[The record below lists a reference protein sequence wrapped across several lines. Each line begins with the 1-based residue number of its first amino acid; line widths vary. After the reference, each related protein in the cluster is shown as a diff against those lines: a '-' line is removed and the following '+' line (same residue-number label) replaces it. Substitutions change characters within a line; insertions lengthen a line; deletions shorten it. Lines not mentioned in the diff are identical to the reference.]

1 MPRTLYVLLAMAAL
15 GAVALPLAFER
26 TPDASERIRAAQA
39 AVDPPRLWSAAV
51 IGGGP
56 PAEMFI
62 CADSGIRDGFAR
74 TIADVNGE
82 LCLADKVVATADSYV
97 TFCSTPERRY
107 AVSLRTEGDRRRD
120 FKATFILHTLEA
132 PVVSAWQVRR
142 YRLIGACPAGWR
154 IGDQAKAGQSPRV

>member
-1 MPRTLYVLLAMAAL
+1 MPRTPYVLFVIAAL
-15 GAVALPLAFER
+15 GAVGLLIAFEP
-26 TPDASERIRAAQA
+26 TQDSTAHIRAVQA

-62 CADSGIRDGFAR
+62 CADSSIRDAMTR

-82 LCLADKVVATADSYV
+82 LCLADKVTSTANGYV

-107 AVSLRTEGDRRRD
+107 SVSLRTEGDRSRD

-142 YRLIGACPAGWR
+142 YRLVGACPAGWR
-154 IGDQAKAGQSPRV
+154 IGDQAKPGQTPRA